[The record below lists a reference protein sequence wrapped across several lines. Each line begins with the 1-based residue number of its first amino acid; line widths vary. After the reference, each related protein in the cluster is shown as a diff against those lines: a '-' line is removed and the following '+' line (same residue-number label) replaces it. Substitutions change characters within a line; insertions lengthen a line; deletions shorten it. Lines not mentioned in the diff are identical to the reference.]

1 MNIIGGEMTN
11 ACTIFE
17 KYIKE
22 LKLSTLNEYVYIIR
36 DNIFGDVMFSPSSN
50 GISMISCNDIH
61 DKYFNKMYSVN
72 VFKGK
77 TIGYETDIGVIEGFD
92 NIAYFNA
99 VQKFDKDMK
108 IYNCVRND
116 ISTATNVSY
125 INNLNTDENFY
136 NNILIKKSADGAG
149 KFILDNRVIYV
160 AQTML
165 PGTKSTP
172 IDAEVYYTNGNDY
185 FTVKFITHKKQNDI
199 YTFMRFLCI

>member
-185 FTVKFITHKKQNDI
+185 FTVKFIKHNKQNDI

>member
-72 VFKGK
+72 VLKGK

-99 VQKFDKDMK
+99 VQKFDKDMR

>member
-1 MNIIGGEMTN
+1 MNIIGGEMAN

-172 IDAEVYYTNGNDY
+172 IDAEVYYTNRNDY

>member
-1 MNIIGGEMTN
+1 MNIIGGEMAN

-99 VQKFDKDMK
+99 VQKFDKDMR

-125 INNLNTDENFY
+125 INNLNTDEKFY

>member
-99 VQKFDKDMK
+99 VQKFDKDMR

-116 ISTATNVSY
+116 ISTATSVSY
-125 INNLNTDENFY
+125 INNLNTDEKFY

-199 YTFMRFLCI
+199 YTFMRFLCR

>member
-99 VQKFDKDMK
+99 VQKFDKDMR

-116 ISTATNVSY
+116 ISTAINVSY